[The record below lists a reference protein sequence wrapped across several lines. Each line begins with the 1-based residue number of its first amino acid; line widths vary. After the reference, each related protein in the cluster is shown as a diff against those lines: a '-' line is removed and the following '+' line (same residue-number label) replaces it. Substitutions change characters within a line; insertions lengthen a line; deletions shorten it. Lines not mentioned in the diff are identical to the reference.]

1 LSRYKGIVVHFI
13 GIQRKPTASTLS
25 GAFMISQTSEYALRA
40 VICLAQHPD
49 ELHTATKI
57 AKLTKV
63 PDSYLSKV
71 LLILAKHE
79 VVISKKGLHGG
90 YGLAH
95 SPEKLTL
102 WAIINAVDPIK
113 HIKSCPLKLESHGT
127 HLCRLHK
134 RVNDSINMIE
144 KLFKTSTI
152 AMILDQPTQSI
163 PLCDSKKRHPN
174 HKVNTVID

>member
-1 LSRYKGIVVHFI
+1 
-13 GIQRKPTASTLS
+13 
-25 GAFMISQTSEYALRA
+25 MISQTSEYALRA

>member
-1 LSRYKGIVVHFI
+1 LLVKVWLSILLAYR
-13 GIQRKPTASTLS
+13 RKPIASTLS

-49 ELHTATKI
+49 KLHTATKI

-63 PDSYLSKV
+63 PDPYLSKV

-95 SPEKLTL
+95 SPEKITL

-144 KLFKTSTI
+144 ELFKTSTI

-163 PLCDSKKRHPN
+163 PLCDSKKDLQIT
-174 HKVNTVID
+174 K